1 MGVLIDTNIL
11 IACEKGELEIDRL
24 VAEHG
29 DVPVFLS
36 VVSAS
41 ELLHGV
47 HRAVDERVRTRR
59 LAFVERVLDGMEILD
74 INLATARM
82 HAKLW
87 GDLAGSGQMIGAH
100 DLWIAASAL
109 ANDCALATRNIREF
123 ERVPGLR
130 VEIW

>member
-1 MGVLIDTNIL
+1 LIDTNVL
-11 IACEKGELEIDRL
+11 IACEKGKLDIDRL

-130 VEIW
+130 VEVW